1 MQSVLY
7 YITINGCYQKIYRHS
22 TKQGKS
28 ISTWFDIL
36 TTALVMPS
44 TDSFFCPE
52 TLFAGAAFHAVQD
65 HQSL

>member
-7 YITINGCYQKIYRHS
+7 YFTINGCYQKICRHS
-22 TKQGKS
+22 IKQGKPV
-28 ISTWFDIL
+28 STWFDIL

-52 TLFAGAAFHAVQD
+52 MLFAGAAIHAVQD